1 MATFPVAEST
11 FTMGTDSDRVI
22 RLAEYTAPA
31 WLIETV
37 HLDATLD
44 DTRTRVIA
52 TLHIKP
58 NSQSAGG
65 PLVLDGDDLVL
76 ESIALDGVVLPT
88 SACTIDRR
96 TLTLTHTPQRPFKL
110 TIVTLLDPAA
120 NTQLMGLYRSSGNYC
135 TQCEAEGFRRITFFL
150 DRPDV
155 MAVFTTR
162 IVAKKDEAPVL
173 LGNGNRVEA
182 GDLPDGWHY
191 AVWHDPHPKPAYLFA
206 LVGGRLGK
214 VGGSFTTRSGRKVEL
229 GIYVESGKENRA
241 GYALDALIRS
251 MRWDEEA
258 FGCEYD
264 LDVFNIVAVS
274 DFNMG
279 AMENKGLNIFNDKYV
294 LASPETATDA
304 DYANIEAIIAHE
316 YFHNWTGNRI
326 TCRDWFQLCLKE
338 GLTVFRDQEFSADQR
353 SRSVKRIADVRTLR
367 SQQFSEDAGPLA
379 HPVRPYEYR
388 EINNFY
394 TPTVYEKGAELIRML
409 KILLGADL
417 FRQGMDLYL
426 SRCDG
431 TAATIEEFISCF
443 ADASGRDLGHFAQ
456 WYGQAGT
463 PHVSIT
469 ESFDPAGGHY
479 RIRFTQA
486 TPATPGQPVKQA
498 MVIPLALAFFDTEG
512 RELSL
517 SPSTGVIE
525 NGVFVLDGE
534 KAELAFDQVPAK
546 PILSA
551 LRGFSAPVVLDAET
565 TDEERLVLLAHD
577 TDPFNRWQAAQGYA
591 MKLLKVGALAAR
603 NGQALHFD
611 PRFAEGLALILQ
623 GDDHAFMAQILALP
637 SENDVAREL
646 GTDVDPDAVHAARLG
661 FRRAIGLQLGTQL
674 EALCMALASR
684 ESFRP
689 DAQSAGSRAL
699 RNGALDLL
707 AMGMPTIGLGL
718 AEQQYHSADNMTDR
732 FAALSILAQHRG
744 AAREAALDHFGQ
756 AFGQD
761 PLVLDKWFSLQASIA
776 EIETLDRIQR
786 LMNHPGFSMKNP
798 NRLRALIGTFA
809 AGNPSQF
816 NRADGAGYDLVSRII
831 IETDRSNPQV
841 AARILGAFKS
851 WRTLEMGRKMLAE
864 RALRN
869 IADQVP
875 LSLDVLDIVTR
886 TLAQN

>member
-1 MATFPVAEST
+1 MRP
-11 FTMGTDSDRVI
+11 DSARVI

-37 HLDATLD
+37 HIDATLD

-52 TLHIKP
+52 TLHLKP
-58 NSQSAGG
+58 NPTMASG
-65 PLVLDGDDLVL
+65 PLVLDGDELVL
-76 ESIALDGVVLPT
+76 ESLALDDVLIPT
-88 SACTIDRR
+88 SAYTIDRR
-96 TLTLTHTPQRPFKL
+96 TLTLNNTPNRAFKL
-110 TIVTLLDPAA
+110 TVITLLDPAA

-162 IVAKKDEAPVL
+162 IVAKKDEAPIL
-173 LGNGNRVEA
+173 LGNGNKVEA

-191 AVWHDPHPKPAYLFA
+191 AIWHDPHPKPAYLFA

-353 SRSVKRIADVRTLR
+353 SRAVKRIADVRNLR
-367 SQQFSEDAGPLA
+367 SQQFTEDSGPLA
-379 HPVRPYEYR
+379 HPVRPYEYH

-409 KILLGADL
+409 KILLGAYM

-431 TAATIEEFISCF
+431 TAATIEEFIQCF
-443 ADASGRDLGHFAQ
+443 VDASGRDLTHFAK

-463 PHVSIT
+463 PHVAIKET
-469 ESFDPAGGHY
+469 FDPASGQY
-479 RIRFTQA
+479 RIGFTQM
-486 TPATPGQPVKQA
+486 TPATPGQPVKEP
-498 MVIPLALAFFDTEG
+498 MVIPIALAFFAKDG
-512 RELSL
+512 QELKLKPSL
-517 SPSTGVIE
+517 GQID
-525 NGVFVLDGE
+525 NDVFVLE
-534 KAELAFDQVPAK
+534 SENSELVFEALKEK

-551 LRGFSAPVVLDAET
+551 LRGFSAPIVLEIAT
-565 TDEERLVLLAHD
+565 TDEERLVMLAHD

-591 MKLLKVGALAAR
+591 MKLLKAGATAKR
-603 NGQALHFD
+603 EGREPHFD
-611 PRFAEGLALILQ
+611 PRFADALAHALRGEDHALI
-623 GDDHAFMAQILALP
+623 AQVLALP
-637 SENDVAREL
+637 SENDIAREI
-646 GTDVDPDAVHAARLG
+646 GADVDPDAVRDSRLG
-661 FRRAIGLQLGTQL
+661 LRKAIGKQIGHELH
-674 EALCMALASR
+674 ALWQSLIST
-684 ESFRP
+684 ESYRP
-689 DAQSAGSRAL
+689 DSKSAGSRAL
-699 RNGALDLL
+699 RNVALDLL
-707 AMGMPTIGLGL
+707 AIGMPEIGHGL
-718 AEQQYHSADNMTDR
+718 AEQQYRSADNMTDR
-732 FAALSILAQHRG
+732 FAALAILAQHSG
-744 AAREAALDHFGQ
+744 SAREEALDHFAH
-756 AFGQD
+756 AFQTD
-761 PLVLDKWFSLQASIA
+761 PLVLDKWFSLQASIP
-776 EIETLDRIQR
+776 ETETLDRVKR
-786 LMNHPGFSMKNP
+786 LMGHPGFSMKNP
-798 NRLRALIGTFA
+798 NRLRSLVGAFA

-816 NRADGAGYDLVSRII
+816 NRIDGAGYDLVSDII
-831 IETDRSNPQV
+831 IDTDRANPQV
-841 AARILGAFKS
+841 AARILGAFKT
-851 WRTLEMGRKMLAE
+851 WRTLEPKRRALAE
-864 RALRN
+864 AALRK
-869 IADQVP
+869 IADQDP
-875 LSLDVLDIVTR
+875 LSPDVLDIVTR
-886 TLAQN
+886 TLA